1 MLSSFQDSKFNST
14 RTEDS
19 LYVTKYSDIKLNQ
32 KQTYSIE
39 ERFIIRP
46 ESSNLNFHFVY
57 NNKIDSIN
65 KTSML
70 LRNIQMKLSANNI
83 EEHNKMLLI
92 GKINTNNW
100 DDLINNYI
108 NEIILLKE
116 NIEVLSRAAGRNRF
130 RLDLKNPTF
139 LILNSIEKTI
149 NKHVF
154 IGKVKETDIRIA
166 IIEDNVLR
174 IVDFDGKIIMKFNLE
189 THKQI

>member
-1 MLSSFQDSKFNST
+1 MLSYFQDSKFNST

-139 LILNSIEKTI
+139 LILN
-149 NKHVF
+149 
-154 IGKVKETDIRIA
+154 
-166 IIEDNVLR
+166 
-174 IVDFDGKIIMKFNLE
+174 
-189 THKQI
+189 